1 MDLLKNIKGVKLG
14 QSVNDV
20 KLNKELFEVSEGIVN
35 HYREDIDKD
44 ISILLNKD
52 IKCNY
57 FIWTLRDAGTHL
69 FQIDRLIVKDS
80 YDNMCFNTL
89 FSNVKGVIKPTSNIQ
104 ECYLIEVTERK
115 RKNVFGSITKLSRVA
130 FKKII
135 DEKTSI
141 YSKVSIGIEFIDGKY
156 ETYTIE
162 NTEHLF
168 YTALRE
174 LNLSENSIKR
184 FHIIKYLK

>member
-1 MDLLKNIKGVKLG
+1 MDLLKNVKGVKLG

-20 KLNKELFEVSEGIVN
+20 KLNKELFDVSEGVVN

-44 ISILLNKD
+44 ISILLNKN

-57 FIWTLRDAGTHL
+57 FIWTLRDGGTHL
-69 FQIDRLIVKDS
+69 FQLDRLIVKDS

-104 ECYLIEVTERK
+104 ECYLIQVFERK
-115 RKNVFGSITKLSRVA
+115 RKNVFGSITKLNKVDL
-130 FKKII
+130 KKII
-135 DEKTSI
+135 DENTSV
-141 YSKVSIGIEFIDGKY
+141 YSKVSICIEFTDGKH
-156 ETYTIE
+156 ETYIVE

-174 LNLSENSIKR
+174 LNLSENSIKS
-184 FHIIKYLK
+184 FKIIEYLK